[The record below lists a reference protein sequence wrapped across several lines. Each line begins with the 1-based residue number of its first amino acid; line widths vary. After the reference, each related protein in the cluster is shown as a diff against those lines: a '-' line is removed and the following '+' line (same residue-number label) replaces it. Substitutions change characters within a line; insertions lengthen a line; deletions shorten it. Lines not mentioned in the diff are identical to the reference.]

1 MSTSH
6 KLINEVLSLPEE
18 ERALLA
24 DSLLKSLNKTDS
36 SNDIL
41 WFDVAKKRLED
52 LRAGKVTPVPGDE
65 VFEKI
70 KERLKK

>member
-1 MSTSH
+1 MSTSN
-6 KLINEVLSLPEE
+6 KLIDEVLSLPVE

-24 DSLLKSLNKTDS
+24 DSLLKSLNKPDS
-36 SNDIL
+36 SIDFL

-52 LRAGKVTPVPGDE
+52 FRAGRVVPVPGNE

-70 KERLKK
+70 KERFKK